1 MKRRSLLKAFT
12 LSASIA
18 SMGLSWSIQAAETI
32 KVGILHSLS
41 GTMAISETSLKDMA
55 LMTIDEINAKGGVNG
70 RKLEAVVVDPASN
83 WPLFAEK
90 ARQLLTQDKVAV
102 VFGCWT
108 SVSRKSVLPVFEEL
122 NGLLFYPVQ
131 YEGEE
136 LSPNVFY
143 TGAAPN
149 QQAIPAVEYL
159 MSEDGGGAR
168 RFFLLGTDYVYPRT
182 TNKILRAFL
191 HSKGVDDK
199 DIQEVYTP
207 FGHSDYQTIV
217 ADIKKFAAGGKT
229 AVVSTV
235 NGDSNVPFYKELANQ
250 GLEAT
255 EVPVVAF
262 SVGEEELRGIDT
274 KPLVGNLAAWN
285 MELLRVGEQSGQR
298 EVRRRLESLRQG
310 KEPAEL
316 RHRGDQRPHG
326 SHLRRHP
333 HVGAGRGKGRQHRG
347 RQGSRG
353 DGRAKLQGA
362 IRLHAGHGQ
371 EQPPPAQAGDDRRD
385 PGRRPVRSGLE
396 DPRAASRA
404 TLEPVHPGQREEA
417 GACAEEQLSSAVKN
431 PAPLTRRSP
440 ERNGNAPVAR
450 LTAPSSFRERAGDRP
465 YRTSPRN
472 PSMPLALLT
481 RPLQACVLVLAAL
494 LAVTAYAGP
503 AQDFAAADNGGRAHL
518 LEHWAATPDA
528 DRLAFLEALRHN
540 RIALDSRQ
548 QPFIL
553 GADQRFQAAEGDA
566 LPDGEPKPLRLNNR
580 LRGLLNTALASHQ
593 LVANEVPLRQAAA
606 QQLQKTAKAAQRPLL
621 EARLRIESDAGVKE
635 ALGLALAN
643 LQLGDPDP
651 ALRLSAVRL
660 LGESGDPL
668 ARTRLENL
676 LDPAVEPEEGVRIA
690 AATSLAQVK
699 RRLLVGDLLGQ
710 AFSGL
715 SLGSILLLAAL
726 GLAITYGLLGVI
738 NMAHGEMLMLGAYS
752 TYVVQLL
759 FQRLAPEWLALYP
772 LLALPVAFCV
782 SAAIGMALERTVI
795 RHLYG
800 RPLETLLATWGIS
813 LVLIQLVRMLF
824 GAQNVEVANPAWLS
838 GGIQV
843 LPNLVLPWN
852 RIVIIGFALF
862 VLLLTWLLLNRTR
875 LGLNVRAVTQ
885 NRNMA
890 ACCGVPTG
898 RVDMLAFGLGS
909 GIAGLGGVALSQVGN
924 VGPDLGQGYIID
936 SFLVV
941 VLGGVGQ
948 LAGSVL
954 AAFGLGVANKILEPQ
969 IGAVL
974 GKILILALIVL
985 FIQKRPQGL
994 FALKGRVID

>member
-1 MKRRSLLKAFT
+1 
-12 LSASIA
+12 
-18 SMGLSWSIQAAETI
+18 
-32 KVGILHSLS
+32 
-41 GTMAISETSLKDMA
+41 
-55 LMTIDEINAKGGVNG
+55 
-70 RKLEAVVVDPASN
+70 
-83 WPLFAEK
+83 
-90 ARQLLTQDKVAV
+90 
-102 VFGCWT
+102 
-108 SVSRKSVLPVFEEL
+108 
-122 NGLLFYPVQ
+122 
-131 YEGEE
+131 
-136 LSPNVFY
+136 
-143 TGAAPN
+143 
-149 QQAIPAVEYL
+149 
-159 MSEDGGGAR
+159 
-168 RFFLLGTDYVYPRT
+168 
-182 TNKILRAFL
+182 
-191 HSKGVDDK
+191 
-199 DIQEVYTP
+199 
-207 FGHSDYQTIV
+207 
-217 ADIKKFAAGGKT
+217 
-229 AVVSTV
+229 
-235 NGDSNVPFYKELANQ
+235 
-250 GLEAT
+250 
-255 EVPVVAF
+255 
-262 SVGEEELRGIDT
+262 
-274 KPLVGNLAAWN
+274 
-285 MELLRVGEQSGQR
+285 
-298 EVRRRLESLRQG
+298 
-310 KEPAEL
+310 
-316 RHRGDQRPHG
+316 
-326 SHLRRHP
+326 
-333 HVGAGRGKGRQHRG
+333 
-347 RQGSRG
+347 
-353 DGRAKLQGA
+353 
-362 IRLHAGHGQ
+362 
-371 EQPPPAQAGDDRRD
+371 
-385 PGRRPVRSGLE
+385 
-396 DPRAASRA
+396 
-404 TLEPVHPGQREEA
+404 
-417 GACAEEQLSSAVKN
+417 
-431 PAPLTRRSP
+431 
-440 ERNGNAPVAR
+440 
-450 LTAPSSFRERAGDRP
+450 
-465 YRTSPRN
+465 
-472 PSMPLALLT
+472 
-481 RPLQACVLVLAAL
+481 
-494 LAVTAYAGP
+494 
-503 AQDFAAADNGGRAHL
+503 
-518 LEHWAATPDA
+518 
-528 DRLAFLEALRHN
+528 
-540 RIALDSRQ
+540 
-548 QPFIL
+548 
-553 GADQRFQAAEGDA
+553 
-566 LPDGEPKPLRLNNR
+566 
-580 LRGLLNTALASHQ
+580 SHQ